1 MAQSN
6 PWPPPAFFAC
16 HALVFFSDNPWNG
29 PVKPSSTMNH
39 ALSKRSVSHTAL
51 SLNTHVSPPRPW
63 LLEDF
68 DFDLPQA
75 RIAQYPVHPRSASKL
90 LDATGETWVDRH
102 FFDLPSLLNQ
112 GDLLIFNDTKVL
124 KARLFGEKSTGGQVE
139 LLIERVL
146 PPAQPTHEAPHQVA
160 VHMRVSKKPPL
171 GGIIHLRGGH
181 QATVLSRWP
190 QEDGPLFRMSLS
202 SDPYQIMEQ
211 SGHLPL
217 PPYIEHT
224 DTQEDEQNYQ
234 TIFAKHLGA
243 VAAPTAA
250 LHFEP
255 STLQDL
261 QALGVQRAAVTLHVG
276 AGTFQP
282 VKTQNIHEHPMHS
295 ERYSIP
301 VPTQEALKACK
312 ARGSRVIAVGT
323 TCVRTLESW
332 AATGQAHGETNIF
345 ITPGFEFKW
354 VDLMLTNFHLPKS
367 TLMML
372 VSAFCGY
379 GRTRDLYAHAIAQQY
394 RFFSYGDAMLL
405 KRQTLE
411 SSHA

>member
-1 MAQSN
+1 MN
-6 PWPPPAFFAC
+6 PASSA
-16 HALVFFSDNPWNG
+16 
-29 PVKPSSTMNH
+29 KPHPN
-39 ALSKRSVSHTAL
+39 LPL
-51 SLNTHVSPPRPW
+51 SLNTFVNPPRPW
-63 LLEDF
+63 QVEDF
-68 DFDLPQA
+68 DFELPQEL
-75 RIAQYPVHPRSASKL
+75 IAQHPVHPRSASKL
-90 LDATGETWVDRH
+90 LDGTDVGMVDRH
-102 FFDLPSLLNQ
+102 FYDLPQLLQ
-112 GDLLIFNDTKVL
+112 KGDLLIFNDTKVL

-146 PPAQPTHEAPHQVA
+146 PPPSHPSEAPHQVA
-160 VHMRVSKKPPL
+160 VHMRVSKKPRL
-171 GGIIHLRGGH
+171 GGVIHLNGGH
-181 QATVLSRWP
+181 QATLLSRWP
-190 QEDGPLFRMSLS
+190 NEDGPLFRMALS
-202 SDPYQIMEQ
+202 SDPYLIMEEN
-211 SGHLPL
+211 GHLPL

-224 DTQEDEQNYQ
+224 DTEEDAENYQ

-250 LHFEP
+250 LHFEE
-255 STLQDL
+255 STLL
-261 QALGVQRAAVTLHVG
+261 ALEAMGVERAAVTLHVG

-282 VKTQNIHEHPMHS
+282 VKAQNIHEHHMHS
-295 ERYSIP
+295 EHYIIP
-301 VPTQEALKACK
+301 PKTQEALLACK
-312 ARGSRVIAVGT
+312 QRGSRVVAVGT

-332 AATGQAHGETNIF
+332 AASGLSQGDTNIF

-379 GRTRDLYAHAIAQQY
+379 EHTRRLYAHAIAKQY

-405 KRQTLE
+405 KRQPLE